1 MKKILLIT
9 GVHPDEKYSKL
20 LCHEIKRLMSDGKD
34 FFINV
39 VEFPTSR
46 FNSRNVELN
55 LNREED
61 QDLLAKIYDILTSI
75 YSHSNDYDLIL
86 DVHNSPNINN
96 CILISQKNKYINLSI
111 SNPSSREFL
120 IHNCVTRSTNF
131 RSISTILRE
140 DKKKLSFTIEI
151 DGTDN
156 TLIKDDDIKFIKNC
170 IISLSESE
178 LIDASNNNDVPILN
192 TVLSNESILH
202 TAILKHHIEID
213 EILKIKQLNKYQI
226 ESINSF
232 EHLEMYDKYFQSD
245 TINIIPVGF
254 AFNDDNN
261 VILEFRIKG

>member
-20 LCHEIKRLMSDGKD
+20 LCHEIKRLMSDGKN

-39 VEFPTSR
+39 IEFPTSR

-61 QDLLAKIYDILTSI
+61 QDLLSEIYRILTNI
-75 YSHSNDYDLIL
+75 YTLSNDYDLIL

-96 CILISQKNKYINLSI
+96 CILISQKNKYINLSVNN
-111 SNPSSREFL
+111 SSSREFL

-140 DKKKLSFTIEI
+140 DKKVLSFTIEI
-151 DGTDN
+151 DGMAN

-178 LIDASNNNDVPILN
+178 LIDTSNNDDVLN

-202 TAILKHHIEID
+202 TAILKHHIEIN
-213 EILKIKQLNKYQI
+213 EILKIKQLSKYQI
-226 ESINSF
+226 DSINSF
-232 EHLEMYDKYFQSD
+232 EHLEMYDKYFPSD

-254 AFNDDNN
+254 ALNDDNN

>member
-151 DGTDN
+151 DGMDN

>member
-1 MKKILLIT
+1 MKKIILIT

-96 CILISQKNKYINLSI
+96 CILISQKNKYINLSV
-111 SNPSSREFL
+111 NDTSSREFL

-140 DKKKLSFTIEI
+140 DKKRLSFTIEI
-151 DGTDN
+151 DGMDN

-170 IISLSESE
+170 IISLSESK
-178 LIDASNNNDVPILN
+178 LIDTSNNDDDLN

-202 TAILKHHIEID
+202 TAILKHHIEIN

-226 ESINSF
+226 DSINSF

-254 AFNDDNN
+254 AFNADNN

>member
-151 DGTDN
+151 DGMNN
-156 TLIKDDDIKFIKNC
+156 TLISDNDIKFIKNC

>member
-20 LCHEIKRLMSDGKD
+20 LCHEIKRLMSDGKEFYID
-34 FFINV
+34 I

-46 FNSRNVELN
+46 FNSRNIELN

-61 QDLLAKIYDILTSI
+61 QILLSLIGSILNNI
-75 YSHSNDYDLIL
+75 YSASNDYDLIL
-86 DVHNSPNINN
+86 DIHNSPNINN
-96 CILISQKNKYINLSI
+96 CILISQKNEYMNLSN
-111 SNPSSREFL
+111 SNDSSRGFL
-120 IHNCVTRSTNF
+120 INNCVTRLTNF

-140 DKKKLSFTIEI
+140 DKKILSFTIEI
-151 DGTDN
+151 DGMDN
-156 TLIKDDDIKFIKNC
+156 TLIKDSDIMFIKNC
-170 IISLSESE
+170 IISLSESKI
-178 LIDASNNNDVPILN
+178 IDNSNKDAVN
-192 TVLSNESILH
+192 TILSNESILH

-213 EILKIKQLNKYQI
+213 EILKIKQLNRYQI

-232 EHLEMYDKYFQSD
+232 EHSEMYDKYFQSD

-254 AFNDDNN
+254 AFNDVNN